1 MSEQGKDE
9 IISQLR
15 EKIEINNQI
24 IANLRE
30 FFGTYQSEFLKIYRQ
45 KLPYQHE
52 KMESILATQEK
63 IFAKF
68 EKLIKKERQ
77 S

>member
-30 FFGTYQSEFLKIYRQ
+30 FFGTYQSEFLKMYREGAESRDERLHKILLHQDQIY
-45 KLPYQHE
+45 
-52 KMESILATQEK
+52 
-63 IFAKF
+63 AKF
-68 EKLIKKERQ
+68 HEVMKIEE
-77 S
+77 

>member
-30 FFGTYQSEFLKIYRQ
+30 FFGTYQSEFMKIYRQ
-45 KLPYQHE
+45 KPPYQHE
-52 KMESILATQEK
+52 KMESILANQEK

-68 EKLIKKERQ
+68 EELIKRKE
-77 S
+77 

>member
-1 MSEQGKDE
+1 MSEQEKDK

-30 FFGTYQSEFLKIYRQ
+30 FFGTYQSEFLKMYR
-45 KLPYQHE
+45 E
-52 KMESILATQEK
+52 RTESRDERLNKILLHQDQVY
-63 IFAKF
+63 AKF
-68 EKLIKKERQ
+68 HEVMKNEE
-77 S
+77 

>member
-1 MSEQGKDE
+1 MPEQEKDE

-30 FFGTYQSEFLKIYRQ
+30 FFGTYQSEFLKMYRDRKESSDERLNKILLHQDQIYANF
-45 KLPYQHE
+45 HE
-52 KMESILATQEK
+52 LMK
-63 IFAKF
+63 I
-68 EKLIKKERQ
+68 EE
-77 S
+77 

>member
-15 EKIEINNQI
+15 NKIEINNQI

-30 FFGTYQSEFLKIYRQ
+30 FFGTYQSEFLKMYREGTENRDERLNKILSHQDQIYAR
-45 KLPYQHE
+45 LHE
-52 KMESILATQEK
+52 AMK
-63 IFAKF
+63 I
-68 EKLIKKERQ
+68 EE
-77 S
+77 

>member
-1 MSEQGKDE
+1 MSEQEKDE

-30 FFGTYQSEFLKIYRQ
+30 FFGTYQSEFLKMYREETESRDERLNKILLHQDQIY
-45 KLPYQHE
+45 
-52 KMESILATQEK
+52 
-63 IFAKF
+63 AKF
-68 EKLIKKERQ
+68 HEVMKIEE
-77 S
+77 

>member
-24 IANLRE
+24 IVNLRD
-30 FFGTYQSEFLKIYRQ
+30 FFGTYQSEFLKMYREETESRDERLNKVLSHQDQIY
-45 KLPYQHE
+45 
-52 KMESILATQEK
+52 
-63 IFAKF
+63 AKF
-68 EKLIKKERQ
+68 HELMKVEE
-77 S
+77 

>member
-1 MSEQGKDE
+1 MSEQEKDK

-30 FFGTYQSEFLKIYRQ
+30 FFGTYQSEFLKMYRERTESGDERLNKILLHQDQIY
-45 KLPYQHE
+45 
-52 KMESILATQEK
+52 
-63 IFAKF
+63 AKF
-68 EKLIKKERQ
+68 HELMKIEE
-77 S
+77 

>member
-30 FFGTYQSEFLKIYRQ
+30 FFGTYQSEFLKMYRQ
-45 KLPYQHE
+45 E
-52 KMESILATQEK
+52 TESRDERLNKILLLQDQ
-63 IFAKF
+63 IYAKF
-68 EKLIKKERQ
+68 HELMKIEE
-77 S
+77 